1 MSQVTLQ
8 DPFKGMRGKVQKDSG
23 FIMRKKTFRAP
34 SGKVMR
40 EGVQESYK
48 IVHPRNYEANPP
60 QGAELANI
68 TIFGQSKQ
76 MASEII
82 RSERYT
88 EEELAGM
95 PAEERA
101 HVEELREILEDYRER
116 FYAQFKR
123 PDPEAPFEKKPRPG
137 SSKLAR
143 KQYSKLDNFIQ
154 AIIREKLKQNQGV

>member
-23 FIMRKKTFRAP
+23 FIMRKKKFRAP

-48 IVHPRNYEANPP
+48 IVHPRDYAANPP
-60 QGAELANI
+60 KGEELANI

-88 EEELAGM
+88 EEALAGM

-101 HVEELREILEDYRER
+101 HVEELRAILEDYRER

-137 SSKLAR
+137 SNKLAR

>member
-8 DPFKGMRGKVQKDSG
+8 APIKEMRGKVQKDSG

-48 IVHPRNYEANPP
+48 IVHPRDYAANPP
-60 QGAELANI
+60 KGEELANI

-82 RSERYT
+82 NSGKYT
-88 EEELAGM
+88 EEELSGM
-95 PAEERA
+95 SAEERA
-101 HVEELREILEDYRER
+101 HVEEMREILEVYRER

-123 PDPEAPFEKKPRPG
+123 PDPEAPFEKKPRIG
-137 SSKLAR
+137 SSKLVR

-154 AIIREKLKQNQGV
+154 ALIREKLKQNQGL